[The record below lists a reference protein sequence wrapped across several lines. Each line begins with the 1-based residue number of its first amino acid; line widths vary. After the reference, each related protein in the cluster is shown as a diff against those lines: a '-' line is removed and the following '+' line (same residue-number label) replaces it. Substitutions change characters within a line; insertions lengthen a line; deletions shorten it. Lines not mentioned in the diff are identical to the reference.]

1 MDLNE
6 QQLRTIVREETRSA
20 LKEVGL
26 ADDNAGDDVRDLRSL
41 ITDWRSLKKTIW
53 NTVARVGTM
62 FVLGLLMLGAWTR
75 INGGGGGE

>member
-6 QQLRTIVREETRSA
+6 QQLRTIVREETRQA

-26 ADDNAGDDVRDLRSL
+26 ADDDAGNDVRDLRSL

-53 NTVARVGTM
+53 HTVARWGTLI
-62 FVLGLLMLGAWTR
+62 VLGLITLGAWNR
-75 INGGGGGE
+75 INGGSGD